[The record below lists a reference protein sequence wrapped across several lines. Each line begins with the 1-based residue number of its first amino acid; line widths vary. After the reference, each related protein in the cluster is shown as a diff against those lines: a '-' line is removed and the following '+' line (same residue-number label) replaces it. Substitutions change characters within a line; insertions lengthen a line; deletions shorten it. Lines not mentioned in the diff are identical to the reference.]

1 MEHQITIREA
11 ITEQDTALFWQQ
23 LYAYFQRDICPDP
36 EDEDR
41 AYFLG
46 EDYRAALSSLHERK
60 EDRLFYLFFQQDGQD
75 IGFAM
80 PDLSKRRRQMLHSG
94 ILHLSCPSRK
104 RTWLAVRKGTA
115 HLGSGARRAV
125 FRAEQCD

>member
-80 PDLSKRRRQMLHSG
+80 PVIYQSEDGKCFIMEFCVSPALRG
-94 ILHLSCPSRK
+94 
-104 RTWLAVRKGTA
+104 KG
-115 HLGSGARRAV
+115 LGSQCAKALLTWAAAHGA
-125 FRAEQCD
+125 